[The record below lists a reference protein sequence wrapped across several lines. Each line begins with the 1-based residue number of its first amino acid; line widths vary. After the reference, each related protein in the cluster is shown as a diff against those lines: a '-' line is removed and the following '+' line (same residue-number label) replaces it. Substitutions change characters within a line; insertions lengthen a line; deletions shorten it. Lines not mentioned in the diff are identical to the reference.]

1 MEVKFQKALFA
12 WEKDEM
18 VRLVNLLQLALTTSL
33 YQEDR
38 AAWKASSL
46 GIFSTAS
53 MYNWLESANGPISK
67 TSRLLWQN
75 IAPPKVQFFGWGALE
90 RKGQDLCVP
99 KANRHPQWKYQ
110 YLLWGV
116 FLGLQIIFLF

>member
-1 MEVKFQKALFA
+1 MEVKFRKALFA

-18 VRLVNLLQLALTTSL
+18 VRLVNLLQLALTTGL

-38 AAWKASSL
+38 AVWKASSS

-67 TSRLLWQN
+67 ISRLLWQN
-75 IAPPKVQFFGWGALE
+75 IAPPKVQFFGWGAW
-90 RKGQDLCVP
+90 KGKV
-99 KANRHPQWKYQ
+99 KTS
-110 YLLWGV
+110 V
-116 FLGLQIIFLF
+116 FLKRIDILNGSTSTSCVL